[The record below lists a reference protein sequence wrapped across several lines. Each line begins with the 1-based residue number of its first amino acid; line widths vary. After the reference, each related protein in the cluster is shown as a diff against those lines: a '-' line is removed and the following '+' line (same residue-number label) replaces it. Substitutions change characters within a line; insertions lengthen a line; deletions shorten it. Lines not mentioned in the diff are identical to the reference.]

1 MADLTAPVPTELAPV
16 PSVHRLATRRE
27 SVLLAVV
34 LLVALLQGLI
44 YLFLLPAWQH
54 YDEPSHFEYAWLMA
68 HGGYDWTAGRLG
80 AIDRSPDA
88 QAQINELRRT
98 LLASMIAN
106 DFYRGMPVPDLNAE
120 RIRIGFEAF
129 EHPPGYYLLASIPI
143 GMLTDAPLETQ
154 LRAARAVSLGLF
166 LLTIWMVAMLMRD
179 LTSSGNPLRW
189 AVPLALALLPP
200 FVDVMTAVNSD
211 AAAVAAGTFWLWG
224 AVRLLHMPVGAFTYR
239 HELVIAWLLLATV
252 LLFLSKNTA
261 AILAVLLPF
270 VLLAALWRWQGW
282 RWYWLVLPLLLGVGG
297 VSALLIRSGDTAL
310 WYRWLGANTQAS
322 PTRIATPA
330 APHGVY
336 ALLLE
341 ATEPIQQR
349 RLIHP
354 ILFSRT
360 PAGETVTVGAWLWA
374 DQPVTIGGLGLGAS
388 SVPGAPF
395 IAELHEPLELTTT
408 PTFVAYTFAVPPETQ
423 ALYTIIALDGRGV
436 RLEPP
441 VQVYLDG
448 VVLAVGTF
456 PTDAAPSFSDAD
468 GHTGVWGGQPFE
480 NLIRNASAEQAW
492 LRLNPAFEQALDQIV
507 SLGWGRTPALLLASL
522 QDTERS
528 REIAAT
534 YVGWLPYD
542 GLFTGL
548 AWGQIRFDQPLLT
561 GILRVWLGLALVG
574 CLWGLWRIRHNRT
587 LLVTLLVVFLP
598 ALLLVWGGTL
608 LRAFPKISE
617 GFVYPVARYTYPAIT
632 ATVLVLLGGTAALV
646 PRRWQTAVL
655 IGLVAAIGL
664 LNLAS
669 LILIWN
675 YYAAA

>member
-1 MADLTAPVPTELAPV
+1 MVR
-16 PSVHRLATRRE
+16 SVTRRE
-27 SVLLAVV
+27 SLLLAVV
-34 LLVALLQGLI
+34 MIVALVQGVI

-68 HGGYDWTAGRLG
+68 HGGYDWTAGRIG
-80 AIDRSPDA
+80 AIDRSPEA
-88 QAQINELRRT
+88 QVQLNELRRT
-98 LLASMIAN
+98 ILASMIAN
-106 DFYRGMPVPDLNAE
+106 DFYRGMPVPDLSAE

-143 GMLTDAPLETQ
+143 GMLSNAPLETQ
-154 LRAARAVSLGLF
+154 LRAARGVSLGLF

-200 FVDVMTAVNSD
+200 FVDVLTAVNSD

-224 AVRLLHMPVGAFTYR
+224 AVRLLHAPAGQFTR
-239 HELVIAWLLLATV
+239 HHELAIAWLLLATV

-261 AILAVLLPF
+261 VVLAVLLPP
-270 VLLAALWRWQGW
+270 VLLVALWRWQGW
-282 RWYWLVLPLLLGVGG
+282 RWYWLVLLMLVGIG
-297 VSALLIRSGDTAL
+297 GGAAFLIRSGDTAL

-330 APHGVY
+330 APHGEY
-336 ALLLE
+336 AILLE
-341 ATEPIQQR
+341 ATEPIKQH
-349 RLIHP
+349 RLIQP
-354 ILFSRT
+354 VLFSRT

-395 IAELHEPLELTTT
+395 IAELRESLDLTTT
-408 PTFVAYTFAVPPETQ
+408 PTFVARTFAVPPETQ
-423 ALYTIIALDGRGV
+423 ALHTIIALDGRGV
-436 RLEPP
+436 GLEPP

-456 PTDAAPSFSDAD
+456 PTDTAPSFSDAD

-492 LRLNPAFEQALDQIV
+492 LRLNPAVEQALDQIV
-507 SLGWGRTPALLLASL
+507 SLGWGRTPTLLLASL

-528 REIAAT
+528 REIAAM

-548 AWGQIRFDQPLLT
+548 SWGQIRFDQPLLT
-561 GILRVWLGLALVG
+561 GILRGWLGLALVG
-574 CLWGLWRIRHNRT
+574 CLWGLWRIRHNHT
-587 LLVTLLVVFLP
+587 LLVTLLGIFLP
-598 ALLLVWGGTL
+598 ALLLVWGSTL

-617 GFVYPVARYTYPAIT
+617 GAVYPVARYTYPAIT
-632 ATVLVLLGGTAALV
+632 ATVLLLLGGTAALV

-655 IGLVAAIGL
+655 IGCVAAIGL

-669 LILIWN
+669 IILIWN